1 MSRIAASLAVA
12 TLLAVQAAPL
22 AYGQMAGMP
31 FQVQP
36 QTQGN
41 VTYVS
46 GGIAD
51 DWQQAME
58 SQRGQYNLHLLFAQ
72 IGTGAYFANLPVQIT
87 DSSGNTVLSAVSQG
101 PFFYARLP
109 AGRYT
114 VTASHLGQP
123 ITKTAYV
130 PAGGSVD
137 LDYRW
142 AGGSTNDWRSGV
154 LMH

>member
-1 MSRIAASLAVA
+1 MEDHVMTRIAAYVAAA

-22 AYGQMAGMP
+22 AVAQTQMVPPLNPA
-31 FQVQP
+31 P
-36 QTQGN
+36 QTQDGI
-41 VTYVS
+41 TYVS

-72 IGTGAYFANLPVQIT
+72 LGTGAYFANIPVQIM
-87 DSSGNTVLSAVSQG
+87 DSSGRTVLNAVSQG
-101 PFFYARLP
+101 PFFYARLQP
-109 AGRYT
+109 GSYR
-114 VTASHLGQP
+114 VTATHGGQA

-130 PAGGSVD
+130 GAGGGGRD

-142 AGGSTNDWRSGV
+142 AGDGSY
-154 LMH
+154 

>member
-1 MSRIAASLAVA
+1 MSRIATSLAVA
-12 TLLAVQAAPL
+12 ALLAVQAAPL

-58 SQRGQYNLHLLFAQ
+58 SQRSQYNLHLLFAQ

-142 AGGSTNDWRSGV
+142 AGGSTNY
-154 LMH
+154 